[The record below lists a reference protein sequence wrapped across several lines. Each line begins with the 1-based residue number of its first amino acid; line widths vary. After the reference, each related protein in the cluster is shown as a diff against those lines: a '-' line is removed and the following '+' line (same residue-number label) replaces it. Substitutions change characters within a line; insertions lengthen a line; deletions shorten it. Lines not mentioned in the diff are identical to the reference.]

1 MGPRTSKENMKKKLS
16 DQGKVDMPYCTPEG
30 ESLSGARMFEMNDA
44 NAAEE
49 VVWCGRWAKQGEAV
63 LVKLSLQGNTTKFRE
78 SGVQQSLHAAMRR
91 KNLPEELIDAT
102 LPNAEGATGPWQ
114 QTMAAAAAMELAN
127 DGWLT
132 IFSIEEDVNPVDFEV
147 FVLGTLK
154 IVIYVE
160 NYPQKRSFRLAYYHP
175 SGWGGVN

>member
-1 MGPRTSKENMKKKLS
+1 MVKKR
-16 DQGKVDMPYCTPEG
+16 G
-30 ESLSGARMFEMNDA
+30 
-44 NAAEE
+44 
-49 VVWCGRWAKQGEAV
+49 GEAAPRARA
-63 LVKLSLQGNTTKFRE
+63 TI
-78 SGVQQSLHAAMRR
+78 
-91 KNLPEELIDAT
+91 IDAT

-175 SGWGGVN
+175 LCAGVLISGYNMYTYHIYTYRGVKQRTSR